1 MNKKITTTEDI
12 LNDRTMFTEKQA
24 EKIRANIE
32 KKAKKIWGGS
42 RENAGRKTKPKGEV
56 LEFTKRVT
64 AKEVQFIDYARAH
77 NINYDDL
84 MQG

>member
-1 MNKKITTTEDI
+1 MNKKITTEDI

-32 KKAKKIWGGS
+32 KKAKKIWGGA
-42 RENAGRKTKPKGEV
+42 RANAGRKAKPKDKV
-56 LEFTKRVT
+56 LSFTKRLT
-64 AKEVQFIDYARAH
+64 EKESRFIDYARAH

>member
-1 MNKKITTTEDI
+1 MNKKITTEDI

-42 RENAGRKTKPKGEV
+42 RTNSGRKTKPKGEV
-56 LEFTKRVT
+56 LSFTKRLSE
-64 AKEVQFIDYARAH
+64 KECRFIDYARTH
-77 NINYDDL
+77 NINVDDL

>member
-1 MNKKITTTEDI
+1 MNKKITTEDI

-32 KKAKKIWGGS
+32 KKAKKIWGGA
-42 RENAGRKTKPKGEV
+42 RANAGRKPKGEV
-56 LEFTKRVT
+56 LSFTKRLSE
-64 AKEVQFIDYARAH
+64 KESRFIDYARAH